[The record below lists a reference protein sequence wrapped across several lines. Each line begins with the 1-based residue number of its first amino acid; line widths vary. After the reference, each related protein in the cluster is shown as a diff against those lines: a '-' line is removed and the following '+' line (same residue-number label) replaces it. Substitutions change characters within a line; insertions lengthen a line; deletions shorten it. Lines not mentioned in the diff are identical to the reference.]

1 MPVLL
6 YNGRRYKGM
15 LLLCGEDEQK
25 MLNISTLT
33 DGTPLISSIKLRD
46 YQETCVQR
54 VLDAFHKQP
63 HGGSALIVLATGGG
77 KTVIFAE
84 IARRLGL
91 TTLII
96 AHREELLT
104 QAADKFRMIDP
115 TAIIGQVGAG
125 RHEWGA
131 PITVASIQT
140 MSRPEHVKAVKRF
153 GYQLVIID
161 ECHHSAAAG
170 YRTVLDALPQ
180 AFVVGV
186 TATPDRLDG
195 QRIEVVFGE
204 PVFSAGIVE
213 MVTQG
218 HLCDVR
224 AIAVRTT
231 TSLDDIHTQ
240 AGDFKQDELE
250 TAIDTPERN
259 ERVVRA
265 YLDHA
270 TGRQALC
277 FAVTVKHAQHL
288 AETFIRA
295 GVRAAMVCGETLPE
309 ERRRLLRAYE
319 QGELTVLCN
328 VGVLT
333 EGYDDPR
340 TSCVILARPT
350 QSRAL
355 FVQCL
360 GRGLR
365 LAPGKRDCIVLDMT
379 DNCLKLR
386 LQPVTLG
393 KALGQTLKD
402 EESVLEATVREEEE
416 RRKGKSSGEDEEQE
430 RKAFVMK
437 RAQDVLLDLLA
448 PMDWQRKANGAYT
461 LEVGESKHRIAL
473 VPSQAQEGYYTVKAA
488 LAPDFQWQT
497 WVVDMPLEWAQQH
510 AEAKVKLLQSDEK
523 KRILV
528 DSNAPWR
535 MRPASEKQCAL
546 LRKFDIPHSS
556 TITSGE
562 ASDLIGKA
570 FADRERQ
577 KIEKKL
583 AKLQPKAK
591 GTTRKKRSA

>member
-1 MPVLL
+1 
-6 YNGRRYKGM
+6 
-15 LLLCGEDEQK
+15 
-25 MLNISTLT
+25 MLNTPY
-33 DGTPLISSIKLRD
+33 GTPPVSSITLRD

-54 VLDAFHKQP
+54 VLDSYQKQP
-63 HGGSALIVLATGGG
+63 RGGSALIILATGGG
-77 KTVIFAE
+77 KTLIFAE

-140 MSRPEHVKAVKRF
+140 ISRPEHLKAIKRF

-195 QRIEVVFGE
+195 QSIEAVFGE
-204 PVFSAGIVE
+204 PVFSAGIID

-218 HLCDVR
+218 YLCDLR
-224 AIAVRTT
+224 AIAVKTT
-231 TSLDDIHTQ
+231 TSLDGLHTQ

-250 TAIDTPERN
+250 EVIDTPERN

-265 YLDHA
+265 YLEHA
-270 TGRQALC
+270 KGRQALC
-277 FAVTVKHAQHL
+277 FAVTVQHAQHL
-288 AETFIRA
+288 AETFTNA
-295 GVRAAMVCGETLPE
+295 DVCAAMVCGETPPE
-309 ERRRLLRAYE
+309 ERRRLLQRYE
-319 QGELTVLCN
+319 QGAIDVLCN

-333 EGYDDPR
+333 EGYDAPQ
-340 TSCVILARPT
+340 TSCIILARPT

-355 FVQCL
+355 FTQCV
-360 GRGLR
+360 GRGTR
-365 LAPGKRDCIVLDMT
+365 LAPGKRDCIVLDIT
-379 DNCLKLR
+379 DNCLKHR
-386 LQPVTLG
+386 LQPLTLG
-393 KALGQTLKD
+393 KVLAKTIRDG
-402 EESVLEATVREEEE
+402 ESVLEATVREQEE
-416 RRKGKSSGEDEEQE
+416 RDKGEPLGEGEAQE
-430 RKAFVMK
+430 RKARVSK
-437 RAQDVLLDLLA
+437 RAQDVLLNLLA
-448 PMDWQRKANGAYT
+448 PMDWQRRASGAYC
-461 LEVGESKHRIAL
+461 LLVGKQQHKIAL
-473 VPSQAQEGYYTVKAA
+473 VPSKETAGSYTVKAA

-497 WVVDMPLEWAQQH
+497 WLSNVPLEWAQQH
-510 AEAKVKLLQSDEK
+510 AETKAKLLLSDAK

-535 MRPASEKQCAL
+535 MRPASEKQCTM
-546 LRKFDIPHSS
+546 LRDFKIPHSP

-562 ASDLIGKA
+562 ASDLLSKV
-570 FADRERQ
+570 FADRERA
-577 KIEKKL
+577 KVEKKL
-583 AKLQPKAK
+583 ADLKKSTTGAK
-591 GTTRKKRSA
+591 RGKRSA